1 MLSAISVALA
11 GLNPYTGRMIGIIGA
26 MEEEVKLLR
35 QALQNPVSM
44 TKGELTFW
52 TGELS
57 EVPVVLV
64 QCGIGKVNAAAACTL
79 LIEKYSP
86 QMIINTGSAGGLAPN
101 LTFGDILVA
110 TTLVQHDM
118 NVTAFGY
125 ALGQV
130 PGLPA
135 RFASDK
141 NLAETARRCANLL
154 HDSGEFPSSV
164 QIVLG
169 QIGSGDTFVH
179 QPDYINQL
187 KANFPEMSV
196 VEMEGAA
203 IAQVC
208 HLFRIPF
215 VVIRAVSDVAGKE
228 SPMTFDE
235 FLPLASQRSSQ
246 LVRQLIKELSH
257 GKNR

>member
-1 MLSAISVALA
+1 
-11 GLNPYTGRMIGIIGA
+11 MIGIIGA

-35 QALQNPVSM
+35 QELENPLPV
-44 TKGELTFW
+44 TKGEFTFW

-57 EVPVVLV
+57 KTPVVLV

-79 LIEKYSP
+79 LSEKYSP
-86 QMIINTGSAGGLAPN
+86 QVIINTGSAGGLDPH
-101 LTFGDILVA
+101 LTFGDILIA
-110 TTLVQHDM
+110 TTLLQHDF

-135 RFASDK
+135 KFTSDK
-141 NLAETARRCANLL
+141 AVVESAHRCADLL
-154 HDSGEFPSSV
+154 HTSGELPSSV

-179 QPDYINQL
+179 DPEYIDRL
-187 KANFPEMSV
+187 RANFPEMAA

-208 HLFRIPF
+208 HLFHIPF
-215 VVIRAVSDVAGKE
+215 VVIRAISDVAGKE

-235 FLPLASQRSSQ
+235 FLPLASQRSAQ